1 MTKVPSKSNSTGT
14 TMTIKNKR
22 SYQDTLNNLAHYLEQ
37 NKKK

>member
-1 MTKVPSKSNSTGT
+1 MIKIQSKPKSNYTNLK
-14 TMTIKNKR
+14 IQKRR